1 MEIAHT
7 KLKKSSLN
15 KSKKYLEAKPQLS
28 FYELPPTESISLQ
41 EFEEFAV
48 ERLKGKKVK
57 KIFKCIYIFIRVG
70 WQILY

>member
-15 KSKKYLEAKPQLS
+15 KSKNYLETKPQLS

-41 EFEEFAV
+41 EFEEFAI

-57 KIFKCIYIFIRVG
+57 KKIFK
-70 WQILY
+70 